1 VESNLALQL
10 FIATM
15 TVGATVLM
23 HLSGLAGL
31 IALMRVHKHWLM
43 TSRPLWD
50 QSAILLG
57 VAFGLFALHTV
68 EIWAYAALYLA
79 IAATST
85 FEEALYFSTVTY
97 STIGYGDLTLP
108 MHWRILG
115 AVEGANGV
123 ILLGWSTAFFVSVVA
138 RLRALEHDWL
148 GATSEDEI

>member
-68 EIWAYAALYLA
+68 EIWAYAALY
-79 IAATST
+79 
-85 FEEALYFSTVTY
+85 FSTVTY